1 MVSYKT
7 HKQINKVFLLG
18 PISFKKVIYGLL
30 ALRKWRIFK
39 TAFGKKKDYTI
50 PPKSTQC
57 IKLSQWSHAFCPSP
71 SLHAPVNWEKGHLA
85 EQLTINLTFTQ
96 ISAFFTTENLAR
108 HSKSK
113 EALFEEIQYI
123 FFSDFSQT
131 GNFAGKI
138 RRTKKQVSKWL
149 NILYRKISP
158 NCMII

>member
-1 MVSYKT
+1 M

-18 PISFKKVIYGLL
+18 AISFKKVTYGLF

-57 IKLSQWSHAFCPSP
+57 ITLSQWSQTCCLSC
-71 SLHAPVNWEKGHLA
+71 SLHAPVNWEKGHLV
-85 EQLTINLTFTQ
+85 EQLTSNLPFTQ
-96 ISAFFTTENLAR
+96 IREFFTVENLAC

-113 EALFEEIQYI
+113 EALFEEIQLI

-131 GNFAGKI
+131 LKEQTGNFRGKI
-138 RRTKKQVSKWL
+138 KRTKSKRA
-149 NILYRKISP
+149 NG
-158 NCMII
+158 